1 MSLNIINIVQA
12 IIIRVTQHMP
22 QNRVSN
28 TTTHVTLNTLK
39 RWSPQ
44 ISTLLLQVSK
54 EIFLL
59 AHRSSLKLPKNLM
72 VVWNLMGTSRD
83 TLKVEPV
90 ILS

>member
-12 IIIRVTQHMP
+12 MNIRVTQHMP

-28 TTTHVTLNTLK
+28 TIMHVTLNTLK
-39 RWSPQ
+39 RRSPQ
-44 ISTLLLQVSK
+44 ISTLLLEVSK
-54 EIFLL
+54 EIFLM
-59 AHRSSLKLPKNLM
+59 ANRSSLKLPKNLII
-72 VVWNLMGTSRD
+72 VWNLMGTSRD